1 MCLNLDFDLEPKR
14 VLIVEDEPLTC
25 HALKLALDDISQ
37 KNPGPELEVA
47 IYHTYGEVLDFIS
60 SNTMVHLAILDFRLG
75 PDTSAT
81 GFDLAKLLR
90 ASASDTKIIFLTSIS
105 DRHQYYTIF
114 KEVNPEGFIIKSELE
129 FKGIERALTQVIAGQ
144 TFFSPA
150 IQDFLRKERSVP
162 KEVEDVDRQ
171 LLFLLS
177 KGAGTRE
184 LSEELKMSP
193 SGIEWR
199 KRRLASLFGLDGG
212 QTHPLIEMAK
222 NKGLL

>member
-1 MCLNLDFDLEPKR
+1 MEPKR

-37 KNPGPELEVA
+37 KDPGPEFEVA
-47 IYHTYGEVLDFIS
+47 IYHTYGEAQDLIS
-60 SNTMVHLAILDFRLG
+60 SNNMVNLALLDFRLG

-90 ASASDTKIIFLTSIS
+90 ASATNAKIIFLTSIS

-114 KEVNPEGFIIKSELE
+114 REINPEGFIIKSELD
-129 FKGIERALTQVIAGQ
+129 FKGIEGALTRVISGE
-144 TFFSPA
+144 TYFSPS
-150 IQDFLRKERSVP
+150 IQDFLRKEMSIP

-177 KGAGTRE
+177 KGAGTRD

-199 KRRLASLFGLDGG
+199 KRRLARLFGLESG
-212 QTHPLIEMAK
+212 QTLPLIESAK
-222 NKGLL
+222 TKGLL

>member
-1 MCLNLDFDLEPKR
+1 MEPKR

-37 KNPGPELEVA
+37 KELDLELEAA
-47 IYHTYGEVLDFIS
+47 IYHTYGEALDFIS
-60 SNTMVHLAILDFRLG
+60 SKNLAHLALLDFRLG
-75 PDTSAT
+75 PDNSTT

-90 ASASDTKIIFLTSIS
+90 ASASNTKIIFLTSIS

-114 KEVNPEGFIIKSELE
+114 REINPEGFIIKSELD
-129 FKGIERALTQVIAGQ
+129 FKGIEGALTRVMAGE
-144 TFFSPA
+144 TFFSPS
-150 IQDFLRKERSVP
+150 IQDFLRKEMSVP

-171 LLFLLS
+171 LLFLMS
-177 KGAGTRE
+177 QGAGTRE

-199 KRRLASLFGLDGG
+199 KRRLARLFGLDGG
-212 QTHPLIEMAK
+212 QTHPLIETARD
-222 NKGLL
+222 KGLL